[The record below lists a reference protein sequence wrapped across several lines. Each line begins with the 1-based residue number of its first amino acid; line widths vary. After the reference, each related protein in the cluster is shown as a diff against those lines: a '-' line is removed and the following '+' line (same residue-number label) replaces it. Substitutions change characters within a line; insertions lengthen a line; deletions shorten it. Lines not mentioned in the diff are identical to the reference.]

1 VRQLAEQGAV
11 VRAWCATG
19 GERGGHLHAMSAAH
33 TRPAHGSGVV
43 LPERLY
49 VSGETIVCLSRSRWD
64 EELVSNR
71 YHMLTRF
78 ARRNDVYV
86 FEAPFELATLARPT
100 PAKLRALATALAGWR
115 QRGPR
120 LWVARPLVWWMREGD
135 DTLRALNLAL
145 YRPYAR
151 WLLRR
156 AGVAR
161 PLLWLYD
168 HRLWPLLEALPH
180 RLACYHCTED
190 YPGLA
195 GRVGGPA
202 LAAAVARDEAELLR
216 RADLIFAVSPTLA
229 ADKRALNQHT
239 ILVANGVDTALYRPE
254 HTCSPA
260 CAPVRDLP
268 RPALVYTG
276 NISYK
281 VDLKLVG
288 EVADAFPDGTVVLV
302 GPVSGIADPAALA
315 ALRARPNVVFL
326 GKRPARELP
335 ALLAH
340 ADVAL
345 IPFIREPWFVRAAQ
359 PLKTFEYLA
368 CGKPVVA
375 TPLDNLAALGDLVM
389 QCGDTA
395 AFVAGVQAALATN
408 GPEQRARRVAAAQAH
423 SWERRFAI
431 VNVALRAALL
441 RSRA

>member
-1 VRQLAEQGAV
+1 MFVQA
-11 VRAWCATG
+11 
-19 GERGGHLHAMSAAH
+19 
-33 TRPAHGSGVV
+33 
-43 LPERLY
+43 ERLY
-49 VSGETIVCLSRSRWD
+49 VADAQIVCLSRSRWD

-100 PAKLRALATALAGWR
+100 AAKLRALATALAGWR
-115 QRGPR
+115 RRGPR
-120 LWVARPLVWWMREGD
+120 LWVARPLVWWMREGGD
-135 DTLRALNLAL
+135 ALRALNLAL

-161 PLLWLYD
+161 PILWLYD
-168 HRLWPLLEALPH
+168 HRLWPLLDALPH
-180 RLACYHCTED
+180 RLVCYHCTED
-190 YPGLA
+190 YAGLA
-195 GRVGGPA
+195 GRAGGPA
-202 LAAAVARDEAELLR
+202 LAAAVARDEAALVR
-216 RADLIFAVSPTLA
+216 RADVVFAVSPALA
-229 ADKRALNQHT
+229 ADKRTLNPNT
-239 ILVANGVDTALYRPE
+239 VLVPNGVDTALYRLE
-254 HTCSPA
+254 HTCSQT
-260 CAPVRDLP
+260 CAAVRELP
-268 RPALVYTG
+268 RPVLMYTG
-276 NISYK
+276 NVSYK

-288 EVADAFPDGTVVLV
+288 ELANAFPHGTVVLV
-302 GPVSGIADPAALA
+302 GPVSGVDDAAALV

-368 CGKPVVA
+368 CGKPVVS
-375 TPLDNLAALGDLVM
+375 TPLDNLAALGDLVT

-395 AFVAGVQAALATN
+395 AFVAGVQAALAAD

-431 VNVALRAALL
+431 VNVALRAVLL
-441 RSRA
+441 RSGE